1 MYIEKHDAYKDYFS
15 YILEEIINNTDLDHL
30 FHYIRDF
37 MLLENFL
44 KANEI
49 TYTFWRALG
58 RNEGQDLYRL
68 SNASHTLQLT
78 DEISDNNCWISFDDV
93 ETQICFGKSWVDC
106 IDLTTDV
113 ISNEN
118 KHPNLMAVI
127 ALANKLAPCIKSQL

>member
-1 MYIEKHDAYKDYFS
+1 MYALLFLLSMSNGGLFKS
-15 YILEEIINNTDLDHL
+15 DLDHL

-93 ETQICFGKSWVDC
+93 DTQLHRFQRFGY
-106 IDLTTDV
+106 
-113 ISNEN
+113 
-118 KHPNLMAVI
+118 
-127 ALANKLAPCIKSQL
+127 PCQ